1 MIRKTLG
8 RGLDALFDGA
18 LSESADSAAPPAS
31 GPTLSPAPGAA
42 PQELALDRIVPS
54 PFQPRR
60 RFDGERLSELAA
72 AIRSQGVV
80 EPLVVRPAPQARGF
94 DGAPCYEL
102 IAGERRLRAAREAG
116 LECVPV
122 VVREVDDRAAL
133 EISLVEN
140 LIREELSAIDEAEAF
155 SRLCREF
162 RLTHEQV
169 AERIGKSR
177 PYVTNA
183 IRLLELAPAVLE
195 AVARG
200 DLTAGQARPLLALPT
215 AEAQTVAAREIIDG
229 RISARGA
236 ERIAAQGRRLRTGR
250 GSAGVAEGRVD
261 PNLAALAD
269 RLQRALKRKVRIVAR
284 SGSGPGRIEI
294 EYYGDADLTALVGTL
309 SAAGR
314 AA

>member
-18 LSESADSAAPPAS
+18 VSEGSETAALAAADANR
-31 GPTLSPAPGAA
+31 LRDAA

-72 AIRSQGVV
+72 AIRAQGVV
-80 EPLVVRPAPQARGF
+80 EPLVVRRASQEHGF
-94 DGAPCYEL
+94 DGAPIYEL

-116 LECVPV
+116 LERVPV
-122 VVREVDDRAAL
+122 VVREVDDRTAL

-140 LIREELSAIDEAEAF
+140 LIREDLSPVDEAAAL
-155 SRLCREF
+155 SRLCSEF
-162 RLTHEQV
+162 RLTQEQV
-169 AERIGKSR
+169 AQRIGKSR
-177 PYVTNA
+177 PYVSNA

-200 DLTAGQARPLLALPT
+200 ELTAGQARPLLALPT
-215 AEAQTVAAREIIDG
+215 AEAQAAAAREIIDG

-236 ERIAAQGRRLRTGR
+236 EQIAAQGRRKGR
-250 GSAGVAEGRVD
+250 ASRAGGAGGRVD

-269 RLQRALKRKVRIVAR
+269 RMQRALKRKVRIVAR
-284 SGSGPGRIEI
+284 RGSSPGRVEI
-294 EYYGDADLTALVGTL
+294 EYYGDADLTALADTL
-309 SAAGR
+309 GAAGR